1 MAKIVKIDKK
11 ERVQQFLKTGE
22 ALTAV
27 HAAHYC
33 GTVHLS
39 QIISDL
45 KKLGHKIV
53 TEKKVDLEGDVYAAY
68 RLVAT

>member
-11 ERVQQFLKTGE
+11 ERVLQFLKTGE